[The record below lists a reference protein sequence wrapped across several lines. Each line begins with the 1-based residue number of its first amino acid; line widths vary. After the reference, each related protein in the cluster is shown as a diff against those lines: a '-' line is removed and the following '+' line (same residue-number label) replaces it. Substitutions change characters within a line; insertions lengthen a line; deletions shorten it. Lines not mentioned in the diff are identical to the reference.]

1 MQKIIAPKYVFKIHC
16 QDITRSPHYMLDYIP
31 EQGGLSLRFPIFQ
44 EVRFDKEPK
53 HCTSE

>member
-1 MQKIIAPKYVFKIHC
+1 MFKIHC